1 MKKLGLFILG
11 AIAAI
16 VLIANLGPM
25 IGLALSLVIGYYAV
39 KQFTKTDETS
49 KKIFWAAVGII
60 ALCIAVA
67 NVPAILGVVALYI
80 LYIVYKEWNKKDDVT
95 GKIEKEDDPFTNFER
110 EWAEFNRN

>member
-16 VLIANLGPM
+16 ILITNLGPM

-39 KQFTKTDETS
+39 KRFTKTDETS
-49 KKIFWAAVGII
+49 KKVFWAAVGII

-67 NVPAILGVVALYI
+67 NVPAILGAVALYI
-80 LYIVYKEWNKKDDVT
+80 LYIVYKEWKKEDGVT
-95 GKIEKEDDPFTNFER
+95 EKIEKDDDPFTNFER
-110 EWAEFNRN
+110 EWAELKRN